1 MVYLLTIFVL
11 IIVIV
16 TLIFALMLQ
25 RNKFIEKELSDKRQ
39 LLDINNNYS
48 ICLQEKL
55 QIQKQ
60 LNEYQKK
67 EMQINSEDSMTNK
80 KTEVEPIYKGKRA
93 LIGDYFT
100 PSSNI
105 TKQTLESLGFE
116 VDVIARSQDVIQ
128 VIKSNNNYDV
138 IFSNN
143 IYRDGTGPDCL
154 KELRKIEGFNTP
166 VIIHTVSQNLEDYF
180 INVVGF
186 DGYIVKPV
194 TIDNVKPVL
203 EKIFNK

>member
-128 VIKSNNNYDV
+128 ALKSNNNYDV